1 MIWASHF
8 VLVIISDKIHNPT
21 KRISTL
27 YLSSGLV
34 RLPIIFARGKLKLL
48 PLLNNLWLD
57 VNKKKEK
64 EGERGR
70 KREKEGERVP
80 VPRFHYLVPQAVIAE
95 PNTGQKPHL
104 GNLFNSEVLED
115 WKNPMKWDRPFWRK
129 QVLGDLRA
137 LRLFLGRRFRLLSDA
152 ASRHER
158 SSWTSAWP
166 FCFTRWDSLLGSQV
180 ELQPVHVLDD
190 RVPSLNF
197 AELPRVYREAV
208 LLEEVVKVRGA
219 VQQPAII

>member
-21 KRISTL
+21 KRISNP

-48 PLLNNLWLD
+48 PLLNNLWFD
-57 VNKKKEK
+57 VNKVKEK
-64 EGERGR
+64 EGEGEG
-70 KREKEGERVP
+70 KRETERERVP

-104 GNLFNSEVLED
+104 GNFFNNEGLED
-115 WKNPMKWDRPFWRK
+115 WKNTKNWDRPFWRK

-158 SSWTSAWP
+158 SSWISAWP
-166 FCFTRWDSLLGSQV
+166 CC
-180 ELQPVHVLDD
+180 
-190 RVPSLNF
+190 
-197 AELPRVYREAV
+197 
-208 LLEEVVKVRGA
+208 
-219 VQQPAII
+219 

>member
-8 VLVIISDKIHNPT
+8 VLVIISNKIHNPT
-21 KRISTL
+21 KRIATL

-48 PLLNNLWLD
+48 PLLNNLWVD
-57 VNKKKEK
+57 VNKEK
-64 EGERGR
+64 
-70 KREKEGERVP
+70 EKEGERVP

-104 GNLFNSEVLED
+104 GNLFNNEGLED
-115 WKNPMKWDRPFWRK
+115 WKNSKNWDRPFWRK

-166 FCFTRWDSLLGSQV
+166 FCYTRWESLLGSQV

-208 LLEEVVKVRGA
+208 LLEKVVKVRGA
-219 VQQPAII
+219 VQQPAIIEVNR

>member
-8 VLVIISDKIHNPT
+8 VLVIISNKIHNPT
-21 KRISTL
+21 KRIATL

-48 PLLNNLWLD
+48 PLLNNLWFD
-57 VNKKKEK
+57 VNKEK
-64 EGERGR
+64 
-70 KREKEGERVP
+70 EKEGERVP

-104 GNLFNSEVLED
+104 GNLFNNEGLED
-115 WKNPMKWDRPFWRK
+115 WKNSKNWDRPFWRK

-166 FCFTRWDSLLGSQV
+166 FCYTRWESLLGSQV